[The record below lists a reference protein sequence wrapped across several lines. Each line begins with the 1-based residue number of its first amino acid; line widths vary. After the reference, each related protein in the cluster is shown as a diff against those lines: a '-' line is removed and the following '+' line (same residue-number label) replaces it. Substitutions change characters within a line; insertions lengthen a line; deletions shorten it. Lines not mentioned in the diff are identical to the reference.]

1 MTIGI
6 GAGPRK
12 RPPIGEPLRVSAALT
27 TIDSV
32 DRGLSDQARLG
43 RFGNDI
49 FSDQPFAL
57 ALATLIVVLPT
68 ILAAFGPSIVRRYVK
83 LEKLVTNNEIAGFKF
98 ATIGVLY
105 AVLIAFA
112 TNVVWQK
119 LADADANVTEEAA
132 GATTIYRLSQGL
144 NQQTATALHEGMSN
158 YLTSAIDREW
168 PAMARGNAVEYRP
181 TRLALDAVY
190 STLLSSQPSTSREA
204 AVVPEILRQLDVITQ
219 ARRARLIEA
228 DGIVPDVMWPVLF
241 LGAVVTIV
249 FTFFFG
255 TQNLRAQ
262 TMMTVLLALLI
273 FSELLIIVVVDYPFA
288 GPIKVEPTALARVLA
303 DFDPATASHLAR

>member
-1 MTIGI
+1 MIFF
-6 GAGPRK
+6 
-12 RPPIGEPLRVSAALT
+12 LT
-27 TIDSV
+27 SHSLW
-32 DRGLSDQARLG
+32 LS
-43 RFGNDI
+43 
-49 FSDQPFAL
+49 
-57 ALATLIVVLPT
+57 ATLIVILPT
-68 ILAAFGPSIVRRYVK
+68 ILAALGPSIVRRYVK
-83 LEKLVTNNEIAGFKF
+83 LEKLATNNEIAGFKF

-112 TNVVWQK
+112 TIVVWQK
-119 LADADANVTEEAA
+119 LADADVNVTEEAA

-168 PAMARGNAVEYRP
+168 PAMARGNTVEYRP

-190 STLLSSQPSTSREA
+190 STLLSSQPSTPREA

-303 DFDPATASHLAR
+303 DFDPVAASHLAR